1 MISEANKTVDTA
13 EMSMFSCRYLK
24 FVQDTVYDNLHEAKL
39 GGVPGTFNLVK
50 SYVKIKLPPVVQGL
64 DVRLT
69 NLCKDVC
76 NKPLMISMGT
86 AYLLH

>member
-1 MISEANKTVDTA
+1 
-13 EMSMFSCRYLK
+13 MFNILLFHSFDVFFSSRYLK

-50 SYVKIKLPPVVQGL
+50 SYLKIKLPPVVQGL

-69 NLCKDVC
+69 SLCKDV
-76 NKPLMISMGT
+76 
-86 AYLLH
+86 